1 MGFLCF
7 RYTIPFVRTPDLKPQ
22 TQLHDYTDNTRGIRL
37 QKAMAESGFA
47 SRRACEELI
56 ATGRVTVNGQQVKEL
71 PAWVDP
77 AQDAIRID
85 GEPLPRPPR
94 SRRGKEDTAV
104 GKTYVI
110 VNKPRGVI
118 STSDDPEG
126 RKRVIDLIEDSALLR
141 KRLYPVGRLDADS
154 TGMILLTD
162 DGELTHR
169 LTHPSFEAPKEYRV
183 TVKGTV
189 SVEAL
194 EKIRKGIYLAS
205 PKEISKTK
213 SAESPEGLSA
223 RKKSAAKKAA
233 PDVVRI
239 LRVEKDRASGGRTM
253 LAMTLHEGQNR
264 EIRRVFARLSLKV
277 AKLKR
282 VAIGPIQMKTLRSGG
297 YRELTGPEVRKLR
310 KAVGLK

>member
-1 MGFLCF
+1 M
-7 RYTIPFVRTPDLKPQ
+7 
-22 TQLHDYTDNTRGIRL
+22 HDYTDNTRGIRL

-47 SRRACEELI
+47 SRRTCEELI
-56 ATGRVTVNGQQVKEL
+56 EAGRVTVNGTQVKKL

-77 AQDAIRID
+77 AQDAIKVD
-85 GEPLPRPPR
+85 GEPLPRTPR
-94 SRRGKEDTAV
+94 HRRGKEDTAV

-118 STSDDPEG
+118 STNEDPEG
-126 RKRVIDLIEDSALLR
+126 RKRVIDLIEDKQLSR

-194 EKIRKGIYLAS
+194 EKLRRGIYLAS

-213 SAESPEGLSA
+213 SAEGASAPGSPEGSNS

-233 PDVVRI
+233 PDAVRI
-239 LRVEKDRASGGRTM
+239 LRVEKDRGSGDRTM
-253 LAMTLHEGQNR
+253 LAMILHEGQNR
-264 EIRRVFARLSLKV
+264 EIRRVLARLDLKV
-277 AKLKR
+277 KKLKR
-282 VAIGPIQMKTLRSGG
+282 VAIGPIQMKTLRSGAW
-297 YRELTGPEVRKLR
+297 RELSGPEVRKLR
-310 KAVGLK
+310 KSVGLK